1 MLPKPMKT
9 GGSPAARDS
18 LRSAGGSQA
27 GLSSNQKPVWQV
39 LSGQSPGG
47 GVTNGLVASSVGTVW
62 SILKNFSAPVR
73 GEFICSRRWLPVVV
87 HVEASAARAARPTHL
102 FNLLLPCGRTATVAL
117 GPEAVGSTGAIST
130 PTAWHPHASCN
141 ATASS
146 IDNTPATTRS
156 PGSTAA
162 SSAAAICGAIPA
174 TQALMAR
181 EQDHSPPA
189 ILRADPETAS
199 RASSS
204 LLSIGASASPAS
216 STSGAKSRSATTA
229 LAYLRPSV
237 LCPGRSSARRHRVTL
252 EPARRVLGTTETYTT
267 IAVVF

>member
-1 MLPKPMKT
+1 M
-9 GGSPAARDS
+9 
-18 LRSAGGSQA
+18 
-27 GLSSNQKPVWQV
+27 
-39 LSGQSPGG
+39 LSGQSPCG
-47 GVTNGLVASSVGTVW
+47 GVTKGLVASSVGTVW
-62 SILKNFSAPVR
+62 SILKNPSAPVR
-73 GEFICSRRWLPVVV
+73 GKFIWSRRWLPVVV
-87 HVEASAARAARPTHL
+87 HIEAPAARAARPTHL

-130 PTAWHPHASCN
+130 PTARHPRAPCN

-216 STSGAKSRSATTA
+216 STSGAKSRSATTVTGLPAAFSA
-229 LAYLRPSV
+229 LPRAIIGWTSPRDP
-237 LCPGRSSARRHRVTL
+237 RASSTTFTTAPQWTFPHARRD
-252 EPARRVLGTTETYTT
+252 ESPA
-267 IAVVF
+267 